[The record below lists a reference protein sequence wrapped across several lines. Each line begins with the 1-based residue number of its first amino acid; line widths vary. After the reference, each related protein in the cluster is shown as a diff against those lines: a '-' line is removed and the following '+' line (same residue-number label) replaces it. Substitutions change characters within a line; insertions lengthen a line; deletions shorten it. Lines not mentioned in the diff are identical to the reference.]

1 MQQTSLCS
9 QQMLPLS
16 QQPLELLSLKELIE
30 RANYANEFKSWRE
43 ALTLFQL
50 AEKKSESSDGHV
62 LYRLGTLYKHGH
74 CVNKDEDRAQEY
86 FVRALELLNKKAEEG
101 DANAQCDLAIM
112 YECGDGVA
120 QNYALAVYWYQMAA
134 ERSLDEALCN
144 LGYMHSSGN
153 GIPKNTHLAV
163 KYYKQAADQGYPRAL
178 YNLGYMYCHGNG
190 VQEDKKE
197 ACRLYQLATDKG
209 YCLAQHNLGFM
220 YSNGF
225 GVEKDK
231 AKAVQYYTAAAVQGN
246 AMSSYNLG
254 FIYQKGEGVL
264 QNFALAFR
272 CFLAGAQ
279 SGHVNSKKHLSRILN
294 SDIPG
299 YGTIPIYYLME
310 EWPNSYSLLHPNCRR
325 TIMDIFLCMKSL
337 NYHNRFIPS
346 ELINII
352 IKYLI
357 SVWSNLTLE
366 KHYVQFI
373 TPYII

>member
-1 MQQTSLCS
+1 
-9 QQMLPLS
+9 
-16 QQPLELLSLKELIE
+16 
-30 RANYANEFKSWRE
+30 
-43 ALTLFQL
+43 
-50 AEKKSESSDGHV
+50 
-62 LYRLGTLYKHGH
+62 
-74 CVNKDEDRAQEY
+74 
-86 FVRALELLNKKAEEG
+86 
-101 DANAQCDLAIM
+101 
-112 YECGDGVA
+112 
-120 QNYALAVYWYQMAA
+120 
-134 ERSLDEALCN
+134 
-144 LGYMHSSGN
+144 MHSSGN

-231 AKAVQYYTAAAVQGN
+231 GKAVQFYTAAAVQGN

-264 QNFALAFR
+264 QNYGLAFR

-279 SGHVNSKKHLSRILN
+279 SGHVNSKKHLTRILN
-294 SDIPG
+294 SDISG
-299 YGTIPIYYLME
+299 YGLIPNYYLME
-310 EWPNSYSLLHPNCRR
+310 EWPNSHSLLHPNCRR
-325 TIMDIFLCMKSL
+325 TIIDIYMCMRFFH
-337 NYHNRFIPS
+337 YHNTFIPT

-352 IKYLI
+352 IKFLI
-357 SVWSNLTLE
+357 SFWSNVTLE
-366 KHYVQFI
+366 KHYIQFL
-373 TPYII
+373 TPYT